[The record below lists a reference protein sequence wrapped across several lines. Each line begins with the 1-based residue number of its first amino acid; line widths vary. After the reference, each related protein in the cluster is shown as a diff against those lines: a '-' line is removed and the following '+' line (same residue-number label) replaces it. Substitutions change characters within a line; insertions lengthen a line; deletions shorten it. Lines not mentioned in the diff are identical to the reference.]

1 MSCPSGWTEGGPD
14 PNITS
19 EWLPRLS
26 CRGFGI
32 QMKVEIFNT
41 IRTKKQIVTFK
52 NNTFVSNWKQLPYLD
67 PLVIVT
73 NGQEDNLGGVTAVLL
88 SIILYYIILYYII
101 SCYIIH

>member
-88 SIILYYIILYYII
+88 PIILY
-101 SCYIIH
+101 